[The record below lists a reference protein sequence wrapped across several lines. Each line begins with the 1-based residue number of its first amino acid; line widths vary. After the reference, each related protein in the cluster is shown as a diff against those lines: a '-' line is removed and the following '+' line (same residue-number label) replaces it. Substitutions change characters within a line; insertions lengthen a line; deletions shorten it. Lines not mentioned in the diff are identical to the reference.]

1 MKLHGPLIAGSC
13 SPPTM
18 MDIICF
24 PLQDSKVDLT
34 KEVGTNYRQFGIL
47 LLEDQT
53 GAHISALERELMKNA
68 QDINYR
74 VFQEWLH
81 GKGRRPVS
89 WETLISVLEDIGL
102 NQLAKSIRDTV
113 IWKGN
118 WISSMVHHHKC
129 DTHITVYSYKQ
140 EIHTCI
146 FYHLR
151 GVIMDFI
158 ILQRRPFIYKNHP
171 LARRDPQILGL
182 EGPMILCQQMNFCNM
197 NRLPNYFRRGL
208 IFA

>member
-1 MKLHGPLIAGSC
+1 
-13 SPPTM
+13 
-18 MDIICF
+18 MDIMCF

-34 KEVGTNYRQFGIL
+34 KEMGTNYRQFGIL

-74 VFQEWLH
+74 VFQEWLE

-113 IWKGN
+113 WKGN
-118 WISSMVHHHKC
+118 WISPMVHHHR
-129 DTHITVYSYKQ
+129 V
-140 EIHTCI
+140 
-146 FYHLR
+146 
-151 GVIMDFI
+151 
-158 ILQRRPFIYKNHP
+158 
-171 LARRDPQILGL
+171 
-182 EGPMILCQQMNFCNM
+182 
-197 NRLPNYFRRGL
+197 
-208 IFA
+208 

>member
-1 MKLHGPLIAGSC
+1 
-13 SPPTM
+13 

-34 KEVGTNYRQFGIL
+34 KEVGTKYLQFGIL

-81 GKGRRPVS
+81 GKGRQPVS

-102 NQLAKSIRDTV
+102 NQLAKSIRDA
-113 IWKGN
+113 I
-118 WISSMVHHHKC
+118 I
-129 DTHITVYSYKQ
+129 ITK
-140 EIHTCI
+140 
-146 FYHLR
+146 
-151 GVIMDFI
+151 
-158 ILQRRPFIYKNHP
+158 
-171 LARRDPQILGL
+171 
-182 EGPMILCQQMNFCNM
+182 
-197 NRLPNYFRRGL
+197 L
-208 IFA
+208 IN

>member
-1 MKLHGPLIAGSC
+1 MHDAIIGRKSYHYSCHSYSIITIMYMYKYVCTSKHTLAKWVGWTIDSLIGVKLYGPLIAGSY

-47 LLEDQT
+47 LLEDKT
-53 GAHISALERELMKNA
+53 GAHISALEKELVKNA

-89 WETLISVLEDIGL
+89 WEILISVLEDIGL
-102 NQLAKSIRDTV
+102 NQLAKSIRDV
-113 IWKGN
+113 K
-118 WISSMVHHHKC
+118 
-129 DTHITVYSYKQ
+129 
-140 EIHTCI
+140 
-146 FYHLR
+146 L
-151 GVIMDFI
+151 
-158 ILQRRPFIYKNHP
+158 
-171 LARRDPQILGL
+171 
-182 EGPMILCQQMNFCNM
+182 
-197 NRLPNYFRRGL
+197 
-208 IFA
+208 